1 MDDDIDA
8 QTIWLLEPM
17 HLGGGGVFGMPGL
30 PPDMSVKI
38 GNVGRWPTGGGHT
51 VELRFSRR
59 CPRRRT
65 APMKMILLL
74 KPLGGISV
82 RVSPQ
87 RGSDGMRRRRCP
99 WCQAKI
105 AHAPSLSLSR
115 SLFPLFPSLSLFFF
129 VFFPSLLSLHQHQI
143 GADFFACNDASSS
156 SVKPS

>member
-105 AHAPSLSLSR
+105 AHAPSLSLFLA
-115 SLFPLFPSLSLFFF
+115 LFSPSFLLFPSSFSFSFLRYYHSTSTKLE
-129 VFFPSLLSLHQHQI
+129 PSCTTRS
-143 GADFFACNDASSS
+143 
-156 SVKPS
+156 